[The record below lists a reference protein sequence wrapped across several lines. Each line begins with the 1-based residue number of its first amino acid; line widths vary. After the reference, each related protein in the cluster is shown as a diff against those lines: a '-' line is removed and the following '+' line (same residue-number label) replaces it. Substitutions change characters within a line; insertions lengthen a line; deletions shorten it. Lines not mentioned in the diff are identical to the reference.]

1 MSGRAL
7 RSVSRLSALLV
18 AGCTAGCIVPVQ
30 LAVDDTLGETSRFA
44 GSGDA
49 APSQCTALGDAPLQS
64 LIASAFEE
72 SPTLAQSWARLS
84 QARAASRAEQ
94 GSLLPSLSLSAQHSD
109 SSGDGGGSAAGGA
122 PPPTGSAAGGSSDWQ
137 ATAAASYELDFW
149 GRLDSRREAARLSAR
164 AAEADLRTATISL
177 AADIATAWAEWVT
190 AARRVATLEAQY
202 GDARSLE
209 RLQALRFANGQSDA
223 LALSQAREQAA
234 GVSAQLADARGGV
247 DVARL
252 RLNLLLGRAPDDDRL
267 PAPPDAL
274 PEPGPLPAA
283 GLPSELLDNRPD
295 LRAAWLRLQAAD
307 AQAAAAAAERWPR
320 LTLSASLFTQAEAF
334 GDLFDRTIRQIAA
347 ALDWSLFQGGA
358 LAARQDEA
366 EALAVE
372 RLYALEQA
380 WLEALREVQ
389 AALDSERAAG
399 ERIAGL
405 ETRLGHARER
415 LTQARRSYAQGQRA
429 YLEVLSAQQAVN
441 SAELEALS
449 ARNARFVQRVN
460 LCRGLAANVA
470 GTPPAPERLRSE
482 KEEAS

>member
-1 MSGRAL
+1 MSMPAL
-7 RSVSRLSALLV
+7 RNASRLSAVLV
-18 AGCTAGCIVPVQ
+18 AGFAAGCIVPVQ
-30 LAVDDTLGETSRFA
+30 LAVDDTLDGPARFA

-49 APSQCTALGDAPLQS
+49 APSQCTTLGDAPLQS
-64 LIASAFEE
+64 LIASAFDD

-84 QARAASRAEQ
+84 QARAASRAES
-94 GSLLPSLSLSAQHSD
+94 GSLLPSLSLSAQRSD
-109 SSGDGGGSAAGGA
+109 ASGDGGGSVAGGT
-122 PPPTGSAAGGSSDWQ
+122 PPTGGATGGSDWQ

-164 AAEADLRTATISL
+164 AAEADLRTAAISL

-234 GVSAQLADARGGV
+234 GVSAQLADARGGL

-252 RLNLLLGRAPDDDRL
+252 RLNLLLGRAPGDDRL

-283 GLPSELLDNRPD
+283 GLPSALLDNRPD

-347 ALDWSLFQGGA
+347 ALDWSLFQGGT

-399 ERIAGL
+399 ARIAGL

-470 GTPPAPERLRSE
+470 GKPPAPEQLRSE